1 VENKMV
7 KKEETK
13 QSKETPTT
21 PATPT
26 TTTGTDTSAP
36 ATTTTNPVNAPSTS
50 GSASTTTGANVQS
63 VASLS
68 SPDYSSL
75 VSYNPVTQGANRG
88 KALGA
93 ENVSQTAIAQQSTNR
108 ANPTKLGVQP
118 ITTAQFYAP
127 YNTGSGLQPVIQ
139 SQYGVQLAY
148 ELATVNYST
157 PSTRL
162 ILPATNDENT
172 YFNPENGAVRTA
184 QQRQNKFVD
193 NNQFV
198 SNPQVRPTAPIP
210 DKIYTRTNLFEQ
222 AGQDDNP
229 LSILE
234 GNPFIQPQQQF
245 MPQVNDEF
253 APRPEY
259 TAFTNNPYIGVH
271 QRSPIQ
277 PNSTDT
283 VSQRKR
289 ITDWMQEIREHKWFP
304 FAIAGIVILFVI
316 TLIRGRN

>member
-1 VENKMV
+1 MV
-7 KKEETK
+7 KKEQTK

-21 PATPT
+21 PVTPT
-26 TTTGTDTSAP
+26 TTVGTDTSAP

-68 SPDYSSL
+68 SPDYSNL
-75 VSYNPVTQGANRG
+75 VSFNPVTQGSNRG
-88 KALGA
+88 QAHGA
-93 ENVSQTAIAQQSTNR
+93 ENVSQTAIAQQKTNR

-118 ITTAQFYAP
+118 TTKAQFYAP
-127 YNTGSGLQPVIQ
+127 YQTGSGLQPVIQ

-148 ELATVNYST
+148 ELASVNYST
-157 PSTRL
+157 PTTTL
-162 ILPATNDENT
+162 ILPATNDENS
-172 YFNPENGAVRTA
+172 YFNNQNGEVRTA

-198 SNPQVRPTAPIP
+198 SNPQLRPTAPIP
-210 DKIYTRTNLFEQ
+210 TKIYTRTNLFEQ
-222 AGQDDNP
+222 ANQDSNP

-245 MPQVNDEF
+245 MPQVNEDF

-259 TAFTNNPYIGVH
+259 KAFTNNPFIGVH
-271 QRSPIQ
+271 QRSPIN
-277 PNSTDT
+277 PNAGEGET
-283 VSQRKR
+283 QRKGV
-289 ITDWMQEIREHKWFP
+289 TDWMQDIRRVKYFP
-304 FAIAGIVILFVI
+304 QLAVFTVVMFIFIFIV
-316 TLIRGRN
+316 RRK

>member
-1 VENKMV
+1 MV

-304 FAIAGIVILFVI
+304 FAIAGIVILFVL

>member
-1 VENKMV
+1 MV

-118 ITTAQFYAP
+118 ITPAQFYAP

>member
-1 VENKMV
+1 MV
-7 KKEETK
+7 KKEQTK

-21 PATPT
+21 PVTPT
-26 TTTGTDTSAP
+26 TTVGTDTSAP

-68 SPDYSSL
+68 SPDYSNL
-75 VSYNPVTQGANRG
+75 VSFNPVTQGSNRG
-88 KALGA
+88 QAHGA
-93 ENVSQTAIAQQSTNR
+93 ENISQTAIAQQKTNR

-118 ITTAQFYAP
+118 TTSAQFYAP
-127 YNTGSGLQPVIQ
+127 YQTGSGLQPVIQ

-148 ELATVNYST
+148 ELASVNYST
-157 PSTRL
+157 PNTKL

-198 SNPQVRPTAPIP
+198 TNPQVRPTAPIP
-210 DKIYTRTNLFEQ
+210 DKIYTRTNLFQQ

-245 MPQVNDEF
+245 MQQLNEEF

-259 TAFTNNPYIGVH
+259 KAFTNNPYIGVH

-277 PNSTDT
+277 PNSSDT
-283 VSQRKR
+283 VTQRKR

>member
-1 VENKMV
+1 MV